1 MDRKTVYFDYAAHT
15 PADEE
20 VLRCYTELSL
30 AFPGNPNSTHALG
43 QEAAEKLEEIRR
55 KTADLLHVLPE
66 GLIYTSGAS
75 EANNLA
81 IKGLAHA
88 LRHEG
93 RHMISTSLEHSSV
106 GGALTSL
113 TESGY
118 EVDMVRILE
127 NGTVDT
133 EELRALL
140 RDDTILVAVSAVDS
154 ELGTRQNIREIA
166 DVIKEFPHARLHV
179 DATQAVGKTELF
191 TDLADTLTLTPHK
204 FYGLLGT
211 GLLVK
216 RKGIIL
222 TPQISGGISTTMYR
236 SGTPDVAGAGA
247 LYFALEKALSQ
258 FDDRYAAAEKWNA
271 RLRAAFSQMPS
282 IHINSPEDAVPHIL
296 NLSVDGVRG
305 EKLQRALSEQ
315 GICVSVKSACS
326 VPGTPSKAVYAV
338 THDRKRALSS
348 IRISL
353 SHLTTEDET
362 DLLIKTLH
370 SCLPERT

>member
-20 VLRCYTELSL
+20 VLRRYTELSL
-30 AFPGNPNSTHALG
+30 AFPANPNSTHVLG
-43 QEAAEKLEEIRR
+43 QAAAEKLEEIRR

-66 GLIYTSGAS
+66 ELIYTSGAS

-236 SGTPDVAGAGA
+236 SGTP
-247 LYFALEKALSQ
+247 YRIRTMLSAT
-258 FDDRYAAAEKWNA
+258 DTATPAA
-271 RLRAAFSQMPS
+271 M
-282 IHINSPEDAVPHIL
+282 V
-296 NLSVDGVRG
+296 
-305 EKLQRALSEQ
+305 
-315 GICVSVKSACS
+315 
-326 VPGTPSKAVYAV
+326 
-338 THDRKRALSS
+338 
-348 IRISL
+348 
-353 SHLTTEDET
+353 
-362 DLLIKTLH
+362 
-370 SCLPERT
+370 